1 MIYAHKILP
10 LFLSPLGLAII
21 CLFCAILFRKR
32 RFSGFA
38 LLILWFG
45 SLPVV
50 SQTLLEKL
58 EQGREISSADAVPK
72 ADAIVVLSGMLRAVS
87 SGDRIF
93 YEFNDAVDRLF
104 AGIDLIEHQKSP
116 FINPHTG
123 STALEQGRGG
133 GRGFGR
139 FSQEIRG

>member
-10 LFLSPLGLAII
+10 LFLSPLGLALI

-72 ADAIVVLSGMLRAVS
+72 ADVIVVLSGMLRAVS

-93 YEFNDAVDRLF
+93 YEFNDAADRLF

-123 STALEQGRGG
+123 STALE
-133 GRGFGR
+133 
-139 FSQEIRG
+139 

>member
-1 MIYAHKILP
+1 M
-10 LFLSPLGLAII
+10 
-21 CLFCAILFRKR
+21 FRKR

-38 LLILWFG
+38 LLVLWFG

-58 EQGREISSADAVPK
+58 EQGREISSADAIPK
-72 ADAIVVLSGMLRAVS
+72 ADVIVVSSGMLRAVS

-104 AGIDLIEHQKSP
+104 AGINLIEHQKAP
-116 FINPHTG
+116 LLILT
-123 STALEQGRGG
+123 RGQLPWSKG
-133 GRGFGR
+133 AAEDEVLADLAKKYGVDPK
-139 FSQEIRG
+139 